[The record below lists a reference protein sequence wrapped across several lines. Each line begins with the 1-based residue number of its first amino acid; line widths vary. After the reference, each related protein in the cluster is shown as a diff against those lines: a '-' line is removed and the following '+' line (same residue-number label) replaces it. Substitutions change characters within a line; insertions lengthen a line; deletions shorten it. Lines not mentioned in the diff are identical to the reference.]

1 MNPAAYLVLSAILF
15 STGLLGFLIRRNAL
29 DLWQPE
35 WHFWLECGHS

>member
-29 DLWQPE
+29 IAFMYLDLR
-35 WHFWLECGHS
+35 